1 MKRMQEDDHLK
12 LCMWHIISP
21 MIGGVS
27 AIVFGPLYFYLVRD
41 VGLFQNS
48 WVVQNLSSVVP
59 FMIVVVVDLVLSLW
73 KRLYLFPPK
82 APEGTPFL
90 KTARYAWANHC
101 LFFVVLTVMIIVL
114 TVR

>member
-12 LCMWHIISP
+12 LRMWHLISP

-27 AIVFGPLYFYLVRD
+27 AIVFGALYFYLMRD
-41 VGLFQNS
+41 VGLLQNS
-48 WVVQNLSSVVP
+48 RVVQNLSSVVP
-59 FMIVVVVDLVLSLW
+59 FMIWVVVDLVLSLW

-82 APEGTPFL
+82 APEGTPFY
-90 KTARYAWANHC
+90 KTARYAWAIHC
-101 LFFVVLTVMIIVL
+101 LFFVVVLMIVL